1 MPANTRQIKTW
12 CTLHSISAVCCNL
25 ILENPAPPPPL
36 PLSHEIRAVTQER
49 KAWKRME
56 VDRRHRWD
64 IPNATAA
71 EKDRYNQLRVEQ
83 VAGMITRKA
92 IVLFVT

>member
-12 CTLHSISAVCCNL
+12 CTLHSISQVCCNL
-25 ILENPAPPPPL
+25 IPENPAPPPPS
-36 PLSHEIRAVTQER
+36 LSHEIRAVTQER

-56 VDRRHRWD
+56 VDRWHRWD

-71 EKDRYNQLRVEQ
+71 EKRQIQ
-83 VAGMITRKA
+83 PVARRTGGWNDHA
-92 IVLFVT
+92 

>member
-1 MPANTRQIKTW
+1 M
-12 CTLHSISAVCCNL
+12 CCNL
-25 ILENPAPPPPL
+25 ILENPAPPPAS
-36 PLSHEIRAVTQER
+36 LSHEIRAVTQER
-49 KAWKRME
+49 KAWKHME

-83 VAGMITRKA
+83 VAGMNTRKA

>member
-12 CTLHSISAVCCNL
+12 CTLHSISQVCCNL
-25 ILENPAPPPPL
+25 IPENPASPPPPAS
-36 PLSHEIRAVTQER
+36 LSHEIRAVTQER

-56 VDRRHRWD
+56 VDRWHRWD

-71 EKDRYNQLRVEQ
+71 EKRQIQ
-83 VAGMITRKA
+83 PVARRTGGWNDHA
-92 IVLFVT
+92 